1 MSTPAS
7 PSFKIV
13 GGDGKEYGPID
24 LVTIQQWA
32 REGRI
37 AGSTQ
42 VWDSRTG
49 NWQPAAQIA
58 ELAAVFSASPP
69 APAAATP
76 AAEPAAAPAP
86 GVEIADQILLRGYT
100 VAIGEW
106 IGQGW
111 DFFKANMGFA
121 IGACWIVF
129 GLSFGAGMLGM
140 IPCFGAV
147 VQLAF
152 NFVIQPVLIGGLWYV
167 LLQRRRGQPATVG
180 GVFDGF
186 NLFFAQSILVNLI
199 MGLIILAAILPGAIV
214 AGIGG
219 ATLKSHAVIGG
230 PLLALGILLALVPMF
245 YISVCYAFAMPLV
258 VDRRMQF
265 WPALETSRRVVARHW
280 FAVFAYSLV
289 VGLLSL
295 LGLLACIV
303 GIIFTLPMCF
313 CMFVVAYDNIFGRP
327 A

>member
-24 LVTIQQWA
+24 LTTLQQWA
-32 REGRI
+32 REGRV

-58 ELAAVFSASPP
+58 ELATAFVAPPP
-69 APAAATP
+69 APAATAP
-76 AAEPAAAPAP
+76 AAESATAPAP
-86 GVEIADQILLRGYT
+86 GVELADQVLQRGYT
-100 VAIGEW
+100 VAFGDW
-106 IGQGW
+106 LRQGW

-121 IGACWIVF
+121 LGACWIVF
-129 GLSFGAGMLGM
+129 GLSFGASAIGM

-147 VQLAF
+147 AQLAF
-152 NFVIQPVLIGGLWYV
+152 NVVVQPVLIGGVWYV

-180 GVFDGF
+180 SVFDGF
-186 NLFFAQSILVNLI
+186 KLFFAQSILVNLI
-199 MGLIILAAILPGAIV
+199 MALIILATVIPGAVV

-219 ATLKSHAVIGG
+219 VALKSQEVIGG
-230 PLLALGILLALVPMF
+230 LLIAVGMLLALVPVF
-245 YISVCYAFAMPLV
+245 YLSICYAFAMPLV

-280 FAVFAYSLV
+280 FAVFAYSLM

>member
-24 LVTIQQWA
+24 LVTMQQWA

-58 ELAAVFSASPP
+58 ELAAVFSAPPP
-69 APAAATP
+69 APSVD
-76 AAEPAAAPAP
+76 APAP
-86 GVEIADQILLRGYT
+86 GVELADQVLQRGYT
-100 VAIGEW
+100 VAFGDW
-106 IGQGW
+106 LSQGW

-121 IGACWIVF
+121 LGACWIVF
-129 GLSFGAGMLGM
+129 GLSFGASAIGM

-147 VQLAF
+147 AQMAF
-152 NFVIQPVLIGGLWYV
+152 NLVVQPVLIGGVWYV

-186 NLFFAQSILVNLI
+186 KLFFAQSILVNLI
-199 MGLIILAAILPGAIV
+199 MGLIILAAALPGAI
-214 AGIGG
+214 I
-219 ATLKSHAVIGG
+219 AVIGG
-230 PLLALGILLALVPMF
+230 VMMKSQEVIGGLLLGVGVLIVLVPVF
-245 YISVCYAFAMPLV
+245 YLSVCYAFAMPLV

-265 WPALETSRRVVARHW
+265 WPALETSRRVVAKHW
-280 FAVFAYSLV
+280 FGIFAFGFV

-295 LGLLACIV
+295 AGLLACIV
-303 GIIFTLPMCF
+303 GLIFTLPMCF
-313 CMFVVAYDNIFGRP
+313 CMFVVAYDNIFGRS

>member
-7 PSFKIV
+7 PTFKIV

-24 LVTIQQWA
+24 LATIQQWA
-32 REGRI
+32 HEGRV
-37 AGSTQ
+37 AGQTQ

-49 NWQPAAQIA
+49 QWQPAAQIA
-58 ELAAVFSASPP
+58 ELAAVFNAPP
-69 APAAATP
+69 SAPAATP
-76 AAEPAAAPAP
+76 VGPAP
-86 GVEIADQILLRGYT
+86 GVELADQILQRDYT
-100 VAIGEW
+100 VVFSDW
-106 IGQGW
+106 LTQGW
-111 DFFKANMGFA
+111 EFFKANMGFA
-121 IGACWIVF
+121 LGACWIVF
-129 GLSFGAGMLGM
+129 GLSLGASLIGM

-152 NFVIQPVLIGGLWYV
+152 NLVVQPVLIGGVWYV
-167 LLQRRRGQPATVG
+167 LLQRRRSQSATVG

-186 NLFFAQSILVNLI
+186 KLFFAQSILVNLI
-199 MGLIILAAILPGAIV
+199 MGLIILATVIPGAIV

-219 ATLKSHAVIGG
+219 VALKSQGVIGG
-230 PLLALGILLALVPMF
+230 LLLAVGVLLALVPVF
-245 YISVCYAFAMPLV
+245 YLSVCYAFAMPLV

-280 FAVFAYSLV
+280 FAIFAYSFV

-303 GIIFTLPMCF
+303 GVIFTLPMCF

>member
-24 LVTIQQWA
+24 LTTLQQWA
-32 REGRI
+32 REGRV

-58 ELAAVFSASPP
+58 ELAAAFSAPPP
-69 APAAATP
+69 APAAAAP
-76 AAEPAAAPAP
+76 SAESATAPAP
-86 GVEIADQILLRGYT
+86 GVELAEQILQRGYT
-100 VAIGEW
+100 VAFGDW
-106 IGQGW
+106 LRQGW

-121 IGACWIVF
+121 LGVCWIVF
-129 GLSFGAGMLGM
+129 GLSFGASAIGM

-152 NFVIQPVLIGGLWYV
+152 NLVVQPVLIGGVWYV
-167 LLQRRRGQPATVG
+167 LLQRRRGQPATIG

-186 NLFFAQSILVNLI
+186 KLFFAQSILVNLI
-199 MGLIILAAILPGAIV
+199 MGLIILATVIPGAIV

-219 ATLKSHAVIGG
+219 VAMKSQEVIGV
-230 PLLALGILLALVPMF
+230 LLIAVGVLLALVPVF
-245 YISVCYAFAMPLV
+245 YLSICYAFAMPLV
-258 VDRRMQF
+258 ADRRMQF

-280 FAVFAYSLV
+280 FAIFAYSFV

-295 LGLLACIV
+295 AGLLACIV